1 MRTFWLFLSQIFSA
15 GGSCRAAV
23 RKFLAW
29 LAIEDDATASPNT
42 AAYCKARARLRE
54 ADLEKVDAQVTQRVE
69 AAAADKALWYG
80 RRVKVVDGSGL
91 SMPDTAA
98 NQAVYPQSSRQKAGC
113 GFPVMRIVALFSLA
127 TAVILGLAKG
137 ALCVA
142 ERTLFRTLWDLF
154 EPGDVALAD
163 SGFCGYADFYCLAQ
177 RGVDSVMRN
186 HARRSVGLTVL
197 RRFSKGHRLVRW
209 HKTGRCPKWLDPD
222 QWRAMPDRLSVREIR
237 FSIDIPGFR
246 TKAIT
251 VVTTLLDPK
260 AFPRRA
266 FLELYRRRWMA
277 ELYLRDIKT
286 TMGMDVLRCKSPAMV
301 HKEVLMFRIA
311 HNLVR
316 ALMVESAVTCD
327 VSVYRISFQGTLTT
341 VREWAPTLA
350 AARLRRTE
358 RERLTDYLLYYLA
371 QDLLPN
377 RPNRIEPRARKRRP
391 KNYQLLNQPRR
402 IFKEIQHRN
411 KYSKPLS

>member
-1 MRTFWLFLSQIFSA
+1 LRTFWLFLSQTFSA
-15 GGSCRAAV
+15 DGSCRAAV

-29 LAIEDDATASPNT
+29 RAIEEGATASPNT
-42 AAYCKARARLRE
+42 AGYCKARARLRQ
-54 ADLEKVDAQVTQRVE
+54 ADLEKVDTLVTRRVE
-69 AAAADKALWYG
+69 AAAARQGLWYG
-80 RRVKVVDGSGL
+80 RAVKVADGSGL
-91 SMPDTAA
+91 SMPDTPA
-98 NQAVYPQSSRQKAGC
+98 NQAVYPQSRRQKPGC
-113 GFPVMRIVALFSLA
+113 GFPVMRVVALFSLA
-127 TAVILGLAKG
+127 TGVIVGLAKG
-137 ALCVA
+137 ALSVG
-142 ERTLFRTLWDLF
+142 ERTLFRRLWDLF
-154 EPGDVALAD
+154 EPADVALAD

-177 RGVDSVMRN
+177 RGVDCVMRN
-186 HARRSVGLTVL
+186 HPRRSVGLTPL

-209 HKTGRCPKWLDPD
+209 HKTGRCPQWLDPHE
-222 QWRAMPDRLSVREIR
+222 WRAMPDRLTVREIR

-286 TMGMDVLRCKSPAMV
+286 TMGMDVLRCKSPGMV
-301 HKEVLMFRIA
+301 HKELLMFRIA

-316 ALMVESAVTCD
+316 ALMVESAVTYGL
-327 VSVYRISFQGTLTT
+327 SVYRISFKGTLTT
-341 VREWAPTLA
+341 VREWAPILA
-350 AARLRRTE
+350 AAPLSRADRQ
-358 RERLTDYLLYYLA
+358 RLTDYFLYYLA
-371 QDLLPN
+371 RDLLPN

-402 IFKEIQHRN
+402 VFKEIQHRN
-411 KYSKPLS
+411 KYKKPLS